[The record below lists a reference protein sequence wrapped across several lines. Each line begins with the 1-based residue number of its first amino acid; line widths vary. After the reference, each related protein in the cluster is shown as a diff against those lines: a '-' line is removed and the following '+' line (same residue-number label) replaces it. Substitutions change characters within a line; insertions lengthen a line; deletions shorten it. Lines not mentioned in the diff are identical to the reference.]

1 MGFTGP
7 CWAVLVCTG
16 PYWAILGCTGL
27 YWAILGRIG
36 RTGPYWAVM
45 GRTGLYWAVLAV
57 LGCIGL
63 YWAVLG
69 CIGLYW
75 PYRAVPC
82 SLPAPPSLS
91 PLRRVGAGRV
101 AGAAG
106 LRSRHRIAGRGAAV
120 GPCAERGGTAACSCS
135 GLSFLPAPAC
145 SLRCPGAPAPSRCCS
160 ERPPPARCVSS
171 PRSGPQAR
179 PAPLLPPPPRPGLP
193 VPPLAPRLLRAV
205 SGRFPVPMAAPEPP
219 ASLPDGDLL
228 DFLLNDEAPA
238 ESPAGDGSLLGDWMM
253 SELELLDKE
262 MDSFISYL
270 LSPAEDEPCPLQGCL
285 PTDSDSSTSEDQ
297 NPFHSSGSDVT
308 SSPQSS
314 DIVQFDHNYSL
325 HQDWPALETVRSDM
339 AEGDVSIDLE
349 TWMCLEGTNETLEQ
363 SCSFPVDVAVDAG
376 PQLMPEAPVQSD
388 FPELVLTEE
397 ERQLLEKDGVSLPTC
412 LPLTKAE
419 ERLLKKVRRKIR
431 NKQSAQDSRRRK
443 KIYVDGL
450 ESRVAACTAQN
461 HELQKKVQ
469 LLQKQNMSLL
479 EQLRKL
485 QALVRQS
492 TTKTTTAST
501 CIMVLVLSFCLI
513 LSPSLYSFGSRGPQP
528 EFRVLSRQIREFPN
542 KVWQAAPAVQEEAV
556 LERLSPEPED
566 TSLLG
571 SLNQSREE
579 GQSPP
584 KPDPRSAFNSNSSSD
599 PPVIAGSE
607 LGPPQPQ
614 EQHSQRDTLHS
625 EVLAPWKDERKEWVE
640 RTTSVVIQQLRTD
653 EM

>member
-1 MGFTGP
+1 MAGP
-7 CWAVLVCTG
+7 
-16 PYWAILGCTGL
+16 
-27 YWAILGRIG
+27 
-36 RTGPYWAVM
+36 
-45 GRTGLYWAVLAV
+45 
-57 LGCIGL
+57 
-63 YWAVLG
+63 
-69 CIGLYW
+69 
-75 PYRAVPC
+75 
-82 SLPAPPSLS
+82 
-91 PLRRVGAGRV
+91 
-101 AGAAG
+101 
-106 LRSRHRIAGRGAAV
+106 
-120 GPCAERGGTAACSCS
+120 E
-135 GLSFLPAPAC
+135 
-145 SLRCPGAPAPSRCCS
+145 
-160 ERPPPARCVSS
+160 
-171 PRSGPQAR
+171 
-179 PAPLLPPPPRPGLP
+179 
-193 VPPLAPRLLRAV
+193 PLAA
-205 SGRFPVPMAAPEPP
+205 
-219 ASLPDGDLL
+219 LPDGDLL
-228 DFLLNDEAPA
+228 DFLLNDDASA
-238 ESPAGDGSLLGDWMM
+238 ASPAGDGGLLGDWML

-262 MDSFISYL
+262 MDSFISSL
-270 LSPAEDEPCPLQGCL
+270 LSPSEDEPCPLQGCL

-297 NPFHSSGSDVT
+297 NPFHSSGSDVAG
-308 SSPQSS
+308 SPQSS

-325 HQDWPALETVRSDM
+325 HQGWPALESVKSDVG
-339 AEGDVSIDLE
+339 EGDVSIDLE

-363 SCSFPVDVAVDAG
+363 SCSFPVAVAVDAG
-376 PQLMPEAPVQSD
+376 PQLMPEAPLQSD

-542 KVWQAAPAVQEEAV
+542 KVWQAAPAAQEEAV

-599 PPVIAGSE
+599 PPVTAGSE
-607 LGPPQPQ
+607 LGPAQPQ

-625 EVLAPWKDERKEWVE
+625 EVLAPWKDERQEWVE